1 MKPTERLG
9 AFAASCA
16 TAEFDRKIMDN
27 AAFCWLDAFGLG
39 LLAKDEPTVAA
50 MAAISEGSGAARGAW
65 LWASGGKAALA
76 SAVEANATAVH
87 GHFHDD
93 SDYSSWSH
101 PGSLIVPPAVSLS
114 DAGGQRVDAAL
125 RGIIA
130 GYAAVDW
137 LGADETV
144 ARGLISNGIRTSP
157 TLGTIG
163 AAATGAAILGISPE
177 QAANAIGIATS
188 ITGGLL
194 EPVRVGSDEW
204 RIQNAHAARGGI
216 LAAELAAREVIGA
229 RSALDGPKG
238 LLSSY
243 ARMDAV
249 PPEWDRD
256 PNPDAVVRAVAKP
269 YATLGDNMSAAIA
282 AKLLFDDRV
291 DHQRIRS
298 ITITL
303 WRPYSEYPGTDFR
316 GPFVRSAQAMA
327 STVFAVGAM
336 LSKGRLTYAE
346 NDTGRDDPDIL
357 RLAKVATIEPD
368 DVGDAE
374 DSRITLTMED
384 GSTVTRHSREA
395 ARTLLYHDRDRARLL
410 FAERAQSVGFAR
422 ERANAMTDAVFGFI
436 DGGPDP
442 QISKLLA
449 NFLGRDCDL

>member
-1 MKPTERLG
+1 MRLG

-16 TAEFDRKIMDN
+16 TAQFDTQILDN

-50 MAAISEGSGAARGAW
+50 MADLSAGTGGARKAW
-65 LWASGGKAALA
+65 LWAGAGHGALA
-76 SAVEANATAVH
+76 AAVEANATAVH

-93 SDYSSWSH
+93 SDYASWSH
-101 PGSLIVPPAVSLS
+101 PGSLIVPPAVSLC
-114 DAGGQRVDAAL
+114 DADGLGIDAAL

-137 LGADETV
+137 LGAGERV

-163 AAATGAAILGISPE
+163 AAATGAAILKLDAE
-177 QAANAIGIATS
+177 RAANAIGISTS

-216 LAAELAAREVIGA
+216 MAAELAARGVLGA
-229 RSALDGPKG
+229 QSALDGPKG
-238 LLSSY
+238 LLPSY
-243 ARMDAV
+243 ARMDRA
-249 PPEWDRD
+249 PDDWQGD
-256 PNPDAVVRAVAKP
+256 PRPDAVVRAVAKP

-282 AKLLFDDRV
+282 AKLLFDDGV
-291 DHQRIRS
+291 DHTRIRD
-298 ITITL
+298 IEITL

-316 GPFVRSAQAMA
+316 GPFDRIAQAMA
-327 STVFAVGAM
+327 STVFAVGTM

-346 NDTGRDDPDIL
+346 NDAGRTDRDVL
-357 RLAKVATIEPD
+357 RLAGLARIEPD

-374 DSRITLTMED
+374 DSRITLTLDD
-384 GSTVTRHSREA
+384 GTKLSRHSREA
-395 ARTLLYHDRDRARLL
+395 PRTLLYHDRDRARQLL
-410 FAERAQSVGFAR
+410 GDRAEASGLDRNRAVAICD
-422 ERANAMTDAVFGFI
+422 TVFGYI
-436 DGGPDP
+436 DGGPDRA
-442 QISKLLA
+442 IADLLA
-449 NFLGRDCDL
+449 PLFDGGT